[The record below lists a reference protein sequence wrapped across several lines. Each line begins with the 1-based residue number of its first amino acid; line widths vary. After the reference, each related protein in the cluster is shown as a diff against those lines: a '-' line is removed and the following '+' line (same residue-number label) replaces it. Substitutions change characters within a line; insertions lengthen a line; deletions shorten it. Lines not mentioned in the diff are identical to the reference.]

1 MSNLLPIPAEQEL
14 LRAFRM
20 QLLLLAS
27 LFLIGVGI
35 IAGVIL
41 VPSSIIV
48 KKNRASLESGIAAL
62 NASTTDSVDMELL
75 SHMRMRMD
83 VLAPLVLATT
93 TPSEMIQTVLAFEHS
108 GISISRIAYNKDK
121 VATIILSGSA
131 VSSESISA
139 FQRTL
144 LSSGTYAKVSVP
156 VGALAGV
163 DNDRFNI
170 TITGK

>member
-14 LRAFRM
+14 IRTFRM

-27 LFLIGVGI
+27 LFLISAGI

-75 SHMRMRMD
+75 SHMRLRMD
-83 VLAPLVLATT
+83 VLAPLLLSTT
-93 TPSEMIQTVLAFEHS
+93 TPSGMIEGVLAFEHA
-108 GISISRIAYNKDK
+108 GVIVNRITYNTDK
-121 VATIILSGSA
+121 AATIVLSGSSA
-131 VSSESISA
+131 SSDQIIEY
-139 FQRTL
+139 QRAL
-144 LSSGTYAKVSVP
+144 LSSGKYTNVSVP

-163 DNDRFNI
+163 DNDRFSI
-170 TITGK
+170 TIIRK